1 MNIVKKV
8 TYQFPIIRNT
18 VAVFAKIELLG
29 NVTRNP
35 DISGHLKVG
44 IPEPL
49 LFKNGLMPRNRM
61 KEQLAVNTVE
71 PELHQRIFSWI
82 T

>member
-1 MNIVKKV
+1 MNIVINL
-8 TYQFPIIRNT
+8 TYLFPITKNT
-18 VAVFAKIELLG
+18 VAVTVKTRLLG
-29 NVTRNP
+29 NEIRNP

-49 LFKNGLMPRNRM
+49 LLKNGWMPRNRM
-61 KEQLAVNTVE
+61 KEQLVAVTVE

>member
-1 MNIVKKV
+1 MNIVINL
-8 TYQFPIIRNT
+8 TYQFPITKNT
-18 VAVFAKIELLG
+18 VAANAKTELLG

-49 LFKNGLMPRNRM
+49 LFKNGLMPRNKM

>member
-1 MNIVKKV
+1 MNIVINL
-8 TYQFPIIRNT
+8 TYQFPITKNT
-18 VAVFAKIELLG
+18 VAVPAKTELLG
-29 NVTRNP
+29 NVIRKP

-49 LFKNGLMPRNRM
+49 LFKNGLMPRNKT
-61 KEQLAVNTVE
+61 KEQLAVNIVE